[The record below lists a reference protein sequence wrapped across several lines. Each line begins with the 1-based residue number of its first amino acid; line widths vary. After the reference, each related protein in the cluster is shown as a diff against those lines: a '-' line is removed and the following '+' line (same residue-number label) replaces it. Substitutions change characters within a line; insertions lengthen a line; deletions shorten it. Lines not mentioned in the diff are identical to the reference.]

1 MSAKLAQAIAARNE
15 AGAAYLPGH
24 LGRRIAKVGPQEVVA
39 SLDGGRAF
47 EACNGYL
54 RAGGVLALADSPG
67 GYGTLRSRPGGT
79 TGSTSIESNFFGA
92 AREEEVVFLARPRPH
107 GRTTQ
112 GLHASVARQGEEEPS
127 TRFRNPQP
135 ILWPAS

>member
-1 MSAKLAQAIAARNE
+1 MCRGRPSATLAGPSPSVRRAVVSAKLAQAIAARNE

-79 TGSTSIESNFFGA
+79 T
-92 AREEEVVFLARPRPH
+92 
-107 GRTTQ
+107 
-112 GLHASVARQGEEEPS
+112 
-127 TRFRNPQP
+127 
-135 ILWPAS
+135 